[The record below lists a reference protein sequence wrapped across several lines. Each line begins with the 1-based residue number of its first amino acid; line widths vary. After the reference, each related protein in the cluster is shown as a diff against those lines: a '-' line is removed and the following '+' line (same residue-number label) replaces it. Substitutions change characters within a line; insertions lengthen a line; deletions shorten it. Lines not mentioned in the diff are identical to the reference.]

1 LHPKFLITKFYII
14 IFMQNNYEAVFIMTP
29 VLSDQQMKEAVDKF
43 KTVLSSGGAEIVH
56 EENWG
61 LKKLAYPVNH
71 KTTGFYQLL
80 QFKSAPELIKKFETE
95 LKRDERIIRWL
106 TVSLDKHALEYAQ
119 KRIQRLS
126 GQKAQ
131 KEAEATEN
139 VAQEANKEQ
148 VTVESENN
156 KEE

>member
-1 LHPKFLITKFYII
+1 
-14 IFMQNNYEAVFIMTP
+14 MQNNYEAVFIMTP

-71 KTTGFYQLL
+71 KSTGFYQLL

>member
-1 LHPKFLITKFYII
+1 
-14 IFMQNNYEAVFIMTP
+14 MQNNYEAVFIMTP